1 MALMSAVAKL
11 ISRVLLEVDLE
22 AVDFGVVIFSPDLSI
37 LSNCSE
43 SCLVADCFVVACFA
57 MLLSPK
63 MMTFICLRL
72 NCKPKQSVIKINRF
86 YRYV

>member
-1 MALMSAVAKL
+1 MEA
-11 ISRVLLEVDLE
+11 VDLE
-22 AVDFGVVIFSPDLSI
+22 VVTFSPDLSV

-43 SCLVADCFVVACFA
+43 SCLVAGFA

-63 MMTFICLRL
+63 MMIFICLGL

-86 YRYV
+86 YLYI

>member
-1 MALMSAVAKL
+1 MALMSAAAKL
-11 ISRVLLEVDLE
+11 ISRVLLEPDLE
-22 AVDFGVVIFSPDLSI
+22 AVDLEVVTFSPDLLV

-63 MMTFICLRL
+63 MMIFICLRL